1 MKCYLYTKSRVTEI
15 PPVGLPNLP
24 YISQFVES
32 LYGYATLPVL

>member
-1 MKCYLYTKSRVTEI
+1 MTLVVSLSSQRWGVKI
-15 PPVGLPNLP
+15 AANLP

>member
-1 MKCYLYTKSRVTEI
+1 MTLVVSLSSQRWGGVKI
-15 PPVGLPNLP
+15 AANLP